1 MLESILP
8 LQPATAVA
16 VDKYCHTHSTPLPP
30 LFADHQAW
38 TVEKFDKWLMLSGP
52 VQAQLFSFLVSD
64 RGATRVL
71 ELGTFTGYSA
81 LAWKEGMKY
90 VKGEVWTCEAN
101 SKYIEASKE
110 AFRKHDTEGRIH
122 LLEGPAIET

>member
-1 MLESILP
+1 MILNNSCIFQNKLVNTMLESILP

-71 ELGTFTGYSA
+71 ELGTFFGV
-81 LAWKEGMKY
+81 ERRN
-90 VKGEVWTCEAN
+90 ERCERG
-101 SKYIEASKE
+101 SL
-110 AFRKHDTEGRIH
+110 DV
-122 LLEGPAIET
+122 